1 MEVLLKQNSDAV
13 LHTLF
18 NILNQNAGN
27 QSIKMGVYSCLC
39 SWIRSGTISTASIH
53 SCSMVQAA
61 FEALQSSDTF
71 EVGSD
76 MLCEIIL
83 ASSKTPRNMEL
94 FHSVLPYLQNLIA
107 LLKQNMEDDEVVRG
121 ICRIYVEAGE
131 SFADLIV
138 SELSTYQAII
148 EGLLLC
154 SSAEDLDIVRITINA
169 WFMISEELMGSEKSH
184 LRVGFLPVYQSLV
197 GIILQKMQYPEE
209 LATFTAQERDEFR
222 DFRHDIGDVLKDCVK
237 VLGQDVA
244 LQAPYHLLQSIFQ
257 AAQSTPNA
265 PIRWQEV
272 EAPLFSLRTMC
283 REVSFTES
291 QYIPEIMSMLPKLPN
306 HPKIKYAAI
315 LVIGRYAQWTNV
327 HPEMLTYQL
336 DFVSKGFEGDSE
348 TTIAAAHAFRDLCK
362 YCSKHLVQYI
372 DQLQP
377 FYTNSLP
384 LVQEQDKKEM
394 SEAIS
399 HLICAVPLE
408 QLEQAINMFCLP
420 VAHRIHEFVQHN
432 VSEDDVDKLKE
443 LNGNS

>member
-1 MEVLLKQNSDAV
+1 
-13 LHTLF
+13 
-18 NILNQNAGN
+18 
-27 QSIKMGVYSCLC
+27 
-39 SWIRSGTISTASIH
+39 
-53 SCSMVQAA
+53 MVQAG
-61 FEALQSSDTF
+61 FEALQSPDTF

-76 MLCEIIL
+76 MVCEIIL
-83 ASSKTPRNMEL
+83 ASSKAPRKIEL
-94 FHSVLPYLQNLIA
+94 IHSILPYLQSLIGF
-107 LLKQNMEDDEVVRG
+107 LKQNMDDDEITRG

-131 SFADLIV
+131 SYSDLIV
-138 SELSTYQAII
+138 NDISAYHAVV

-154 SSAEDLDIVRITINA
+154 ASNEDLDIVRITINA
-169 WFMISEELMGSEKSH
+169 WFMLSEELIGPEKTH

-197 GIILQKMQYPEE
+197 GIILQKMQYPED
-209 LATFTAQERDEFR
+209 LSNFTAQERDEFR

-244 LQAPYHLLQSIFQ
+244 LQAPYHLLKSIFQ
-257 AAQSTPNA
+257 AAQSSSNV

-283 REVSFTES
+283 REVSVNES
-291 QYIPEIMSMLPKLPN
+291 QYIPEIMSMLPQLPN

-315 LVIGRYAQWTNV
+315 LVIGRYAQWTNA

-362 YCSKHLVQYI
+362 YCSKHLVQFI

-399 HLICAVPLE
+399 HLICAVPIE
-408 QLEQAINMFCLP
+408 QLEQAINLFCLP
-420 VAHRIHEFVQHN
+420 VAHRIHELVQSN
-432 VSEDDVDKLKE
+432 LAEGDLEKLKE
-443 LNGNS
+443 LNGTTE